1 MKFILAAASLVSLA
15 SAQQSSISSAVASS
29 VGSVTSSAATSQT
42 TLLVPAVGTTLTI
55 NPSSASDQAT
65 VSPTSTSSGSATVA
79 AASTSVPS
87 PTAALDSIVDLGVLP
102 PTQALCNGGDNA
114 TYCPGELL
122 QLVQLS
128 RIFPDSKTFVDKPT
142 KYSLN
147 ETYEAFSKLPRGNT
161 TVGDVVTFVEDYFQ
175 GEGLELV
182 SAQIENFTTT
192 PQFLD
197 NVDDVVYKGFSSIV
211 HGYWTLLIRL
221 VNGLKKEVPGLIFC
235 LGRRTRL
242 PCATALIV
250 NRLSFR

>member
-1 MKFILAAASLVSLA
+1 M
-15 SAQQSSISSAVASS
+15 
-29 VGSVTSSAATSQT
+29 
-42 TLLVPAVGTTLTI
+42 
-55 NPSSASDQAT
+55 
-65 VSPTSTSSGSATVA
+65 
-79 AASTSVPS
+79 
-87 PTAALDSIVDLGVLP
+87 GVLP

-128 RIFPDSKTFVDKPT
+128 GIFPDSKTFVDKPT

-182 SAQIENFTTT
+182 PVQIENFTTT
-192 PQFLD
+192 PDFLD

-211 HGYWTLLIRL
+211 HGYWTLLIR
-221 VNGLKKEVPGLIFC
+221 
-235 LGRRTRL
+235 
-242 PCATALIV
+242 
-250 NRLSFR
+250 